1 MVLAAHSEYFHT
13 VIDEAVKQNTQDV
26 PVVFVDSDYTVI
38 SNLLQYMYT
47 GKISVNSSEI
57 NELCDQAERFSIRRL
72 FEICKQLRDIMKVKP
87 DTSNNTSDS
96 SLKREE
102 GAPMRWEYISPQMSQ
117 HTSNPH
123 HSELGRPTS
132 DILESGD
139 TIPEN
144 RTVDL
149 GANIS
154 ESGDTK
160 QGDSTVDLDAARIS
174 DISQNRDTSWEDS
187 KVDLAARISD
197 ISQNRDTS
205 WEDSKVDLAARIS
218 DISQN
223 RDTSWE
229 DSKVDLAARI
239 SDIAQSRD
247 TMPENT
253 KVDLGA
259 CISSIS
265 ESRDPLQEET
275 KVDLGIVKR
284 EMTDSP
290 DDYAA
295 EECYRSSKRSS
306 LYTVKI
312 VNFSSPPTTF
322 SQSANTMLEDSKVGL
337 GAAISDASQSGPT
350 MPEDSMSDLAAPR
363 SDISEHGDTTSED
376 NGVDLSIVKQEM
388 TDSPDDDADEC
399 DKRSKR
405 TFLNTIK
412 TINFLSPSPNASQST
427 ELESAHSD
435 GNRLEHVVKREAN
448 SGDEEDMDFID
459 FNLRPDS
466 VMEHSGKRKN
476 VFDSPSVHKR
486 TRSRTASGPVTIK
499 TEDMSDTSIK

>member
-197 ISQNRDTS
+197 ISQNRDTM
-205 WEDSKVDLAARIS
+205 WEDSKADLAARIS
-218 DISQN
+218 G
-223 RDTSWE
+223 
-229 DSKVDLAARI
+229 
-239 SDIAQSRD
+239 IAQSRD
-247 TMPENT
+247 TMRENT

-259 CISSIS
+259 SVSGIS
-265 ESRDPLQEET
+265 ESRDPFQEET

-295 EECYRSSKRSS
+295 EECYTSSKRSS

-312 VNFSSPPTTF
+312 VNFSSPPPTF

-363 SDISEHGDTTSED
+363 SDISEHGGDTTSED
-376 NGVDLSIVKQEM
+376 NRVDLSIVKQEM

-448 SGDEEDMDFID
+448 SGDEEDMDFIGL
-459 FNLRPDS
+459 NLRPDS
-466 VMEHSGKRKN
+466 VREHSGKRKK